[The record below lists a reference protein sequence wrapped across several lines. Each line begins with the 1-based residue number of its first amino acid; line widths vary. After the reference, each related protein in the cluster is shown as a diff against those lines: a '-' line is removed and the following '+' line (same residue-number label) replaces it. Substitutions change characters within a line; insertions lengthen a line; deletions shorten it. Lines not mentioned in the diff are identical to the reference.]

1 MKRRPKTLLNRNPD
15 ANTKIA
21 KTQKGFNPFDKPIF
35 MAHLNLFPDLIRC
48 DSKKNIHLIELKVT
62 KGNKVNISPHQVS
75 FATRHNSARVWMLIE
90 KQSTDKNQCYLY
102 RSNSVMKLAQLGMEE
117 VQPDLIFDLAQDAE
131 TFLCWLKN
139 SKKLDTLHEL
149 GVKTAQC

>member
-1 MKRRPKTLLNRNPD
+1 MNQTESGFWKRLKKRLESSYEQPVVTRVENSSTPG
-15 ANTKIA
+15 I
-21 KTQKGFNPFDKPIF
+21 
-35 MAHLNLFPDLIRC
+35 PDLILC

-75 FATRHNSARVWMLIE
+75 FATRHHSARVWMLIE
-90 KQSTDKNQCYLY
+90 KQSTDQNQCYLY
-102 RSNSVMKLAQLGMEE
+102 RSNSVMKLAELGIKE

-139 SKKLDTLHEL
+139 SKKLDTLHESD
-149 GVKTAQC
+149 VKTATCFS

>member
-1 MKRRPKTLLNRNPD
+1 MNQTESGFWKRLKKRLESSYEQPVVTRVENSSTPG
-15 ANTKIA
+15 I
-21 KTQKGFNPFDKPIF
+21 
-35 MAHLNLFPDLIRC
+35 PDLILC

-90 KQSTDKNQCYLY
+90 KQSTEKNQCYLY
-102 RSNSVMKLAQLGMEE
+102 RSNSVMKLAELGIKE
-117 VQPDLIFDLAQDAE
+117 VQPDLIFDLALDTE

-139 SKKLDTLHEL
+139 SKKLDTLHERS
-149 GVKTAQC
+149 VKTAQC